1 MKLILIYRLF
11 FIIAICLNGYGQN
24 NVILP
29 VTESSIEQQFITAKD
44 FIKKSDF
51 KSYKKGA
58 ELIDQLEEAV
68 EIFFGP

>member
-44 FIKKSDF
+44 FIKKS
-51 KSYKKGA
+51 K
-58 ELIDQLEEAV
+58 
-68 EIFFGP
+68 